1 MKDLGFILASWVMT
15 LGSIGVLALVT
26 LRRARELSSRVPDER
41 KPWV

>member
-1 MKDLGFILASWVMT
+1 MKDLGFILASWIIT

-26 LRRARELSSRVPDER
+26 VRSARELSSRVPDEH

>member
-1 MKDLGFILASWVMT
+1 MKDLGFILASWFMT

-26 LRRARELSSRVPDER
+26 LRRARELSSRVPDEH